1 MTDIVVTDIPPR
13 EQITSGGGTGPF
25 NYPFAVFAQTDL
37 NVYLTPAGTV
47 PSDLT
52 NILTYNVQ
60 YTVII
65 NPAPAVGGSITLVT
79 ASTAGD
85 IITIVRN
92 MPDDRLNNYIAGGL
106 FQATDVNTDFDRTV
120 FMAQQNKMYDTE
132 VGVHYNLSAS
142 PVPVVDTVLPVLP
155 ANAIWI
161 KAADNSKII
170 AVTTTGT
177 VNPYSVA
184 LPTTDNAIARFD
196 GVAGSLQN
204 SGVIISDT
212 NDVTGIVSLRVGN
225 LSLNLNQI
233 ASVLANGSIQL
244 AVTGAGSIQILSGK
258 SLRFFEPTNTN
269 YTGLKAG
276 ANVASL
282 DFALPIAD
290 GTAGQ
295 SLQTDGAGN
304 LSFGDGPWLQQVR
317 TVSVAPANTAAII
330 PADNTIPQI
339 GEGTELITV
348 TITPKSAASTLM
360 VEFYCPLVGN
370 AVNQY
375 NTFALFR
382 DAGANALTAGMT
394 TVIGVSYSTDFSLKF
409 YVASGAAVATTFRIR
424 YGTTAGTIHV
434 LESQDGTITFG
445 GVPQLSLTVTEIV

>member
-1 MTDIVVTDIPPR
+1 
-13 EQITSGGGTGPF
+13 
-25 NYPFAVFAQTDL
+25 
-37 NVYLTPAGTV
+37 
-47 PSDLT
+47 
-52 NILTYNVQ
+52 
-60 YTVII
+60 
-65 NPAPAVGGSITLVT
+65 
-79 ASTAGD
+79 
-85 IITIVRN
+85 
-92 MPDDRLNNYIAGGL
+92 
-106 FQATDVNTDFDRTV
+106 VNTDFDRTV